1 VGYPWTLAKKK
12 QDTRHVV
19 LYSGYS
25 SHHALGEKRKANKV
39 KEEESEK
46 KRRRRRRRRRSNQL
60 VLPW

>member
-1 VGYPWTLAKKK
+1 
-12 QDTRHVV
+12 

-46 KRRRRRRRRRSNQL
+46 KEEEEEAIN
-60 VLPW
+60 